1 MPCVDVLPEAAEWSC
16 VMQVKYKLQ
25 AVVTNCDIICTLNFL
40 VVFFFFS
47 LICCGGSQHRKLLTV
62 VMLFLFSFSVCGCEA
77 GAGRCVF
84 NHGCDR

>member
-40 VVFFFFS
+40 VVFF
-47 LICCGGSQHRKLLTV
+47 
-62 VMLFLFSFSVCGCEA
+62 SFP
-77 GAGRCVF
+77 
-84 NHGCDR
+84 